1 MARASTLV
9 DGPPDAVWAVL
20 ADGWLYPTWVVG
32 TVKIRDVDGH
42 WPDVGA
48 KLHHAVGAWP
58 LTLQDETEVVESQP
72 GRMLRMQAR
81 GWPLGEATVEVTLT
95 AVGTGTTVE
104 LVEEPTSGPGAWL
117 NNRVVDIL
125 GKARLDEMLDRLRRL
140 VEGHATR
147 GDVA

>member
-9 DGPPDAVWAVL
+9 DAPPDAVWAVL

-42 WPDVGA
+42 WPEPGA

-72 GRMLRMQAR
+72 GRLLRMEAR
-81 GWPLGEATVEVTLT
+81 GWPLGEAIVEVTLT
-95 AVGTGTTVE
+95 AVGTATTVE
-104 LVEEPTSGPGAWL
+104 LSEEPTSGPGAWL
-117 NNRVVDIL
+117 NNRLVDAV
-125 GKARLDEMLDRLRRL
+125 GKARLEEMLDRLRRL
-140 VEGHATR
+140 VEGHASR
-147 GDVA
+147 DHVA

>member
-1 MARASTLV
+1 MARTSTLV
-9 DGPPDAVWAVL
+9 DAPPDAVWAVL
-20 ADGWLYPTWVVG
+20 ADGWLYPSWVVG

-42 WPDVGA
+42 WPEPGA

-72 GRMLRMQAR
+72 GRLLRMQAR

-95 AVGTGTTVE
+95 AVGAGTTVE
-104 LVEEPTSGPGAWL
+104 LFEEPTSGPGAWL
-117 NNRVVDIL
+117 NNRVVDLL

-140 VEGHATR
+140 VEGHAAR